1 MDGKD
6 GVVEVRIKKFGATA
20 FLTVIDAPVPNQEA
34 EQNAHQLYCQG
45 DDRER
50 VSTHTAQVLIAVPP
64 EFTGEPAEKIAD
76 LSARQTQLTVARVHG
91 MLTVALCRLPGL
103 AGYYSG
109 TAASTFGLPFLQ
121 QVATGQFGSTPWP
134 LWVSAWL
141 RPGPEGTSAYTYG
154 LWPMGHPELQVENTS
169 MSPEDLF
176 MYLMDT
182 VAYLVLDEGT
192 FTTARRPDAPPRK
205 FTLHASPGSSTRR
218 PGVPDACEHQPAW
231 VSEEPRRPTAS
242 CTATP
247 GDTVLPAELARSH
260 RRCRRPE
267 TLSDRRRGVPVSERG
282 TQRSDPGLTRSRTL
296 PTNAPNH
303 PPRSH

>member
-1 MDGKD
+1 MAVMSDENSTVPAADFTPHLMLGDLLFTGVPTVEEVIAKVTDVPEEIGLTAEAVDGKD

-192 FTTARRPDAPPRK
+192 FADGQKTGRTAEEV
-205 FTLHASPGSSTRR
+205 FTLHAEPWVVDQD
-218 PGVPDACEHQPAW
+218 VPAF
-231 VSEEPRRPTAS
+231 RI
-242 CTATP
+242 
-247 GDTVLPAELARSH
+247 GM
-260 RRCRRPE
+260 
-267 TLSDRRRGVPVSERG
+267 
-282 TQRSDPGLTRSRTL
+282 
-296 PTNAPNH
+296 
-303 PPRSH
+303 